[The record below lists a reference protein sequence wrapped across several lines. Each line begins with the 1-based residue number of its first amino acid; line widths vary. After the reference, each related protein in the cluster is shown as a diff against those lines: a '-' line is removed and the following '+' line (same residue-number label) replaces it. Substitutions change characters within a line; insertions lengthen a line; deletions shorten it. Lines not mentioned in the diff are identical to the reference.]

1 MLNALIVDDENAC
14 CEVLELLLHKY
25 CPEVNVV
32 ATCNSVADALTA
44 LSTYKI
50 NLVFLDIEMPH
61 ANGFELLQKL
71 PVIDFDLIFTTS
83 YDQYAIKAIR
93 FSALDYLLKP
103 IDREELQVAVNKASE
118 RMHPPMQQQLQVLLH
133 KMQKPVLGK
142 QHIALPTMEGLQMV
156 SLDSIISCSS
166 KSNYTLLHF
175 KDGQR
180 LVVSK
185 TLKEIE
191 LLLNGHQFLRV
202 HHSHV
207 VNLGEVKKYI
217 RGEGGLLMM
226 SNGVTVDVSRSRK
239 ESVVKALQSF

>member
-1 MLNALIVDDENAC
+1 MLKALIVDDENAC
-14 CEVLELLLHKY
+14 CEVLEFLLQKY
-25 CPEVNVV
+25 CPDVSVV
-32 ATCNSVADALTA
+32 ATCNSVAEALTA

-226 SNGVTVDVSRSRK
+226 SNGATVDVSRSRK
-239 ESVVKALQSF
+239 ESVVKALHSF